1 MAFSTVK
8 SVDKPSDQYYVKG
21 DQIIFTI
28 TLTHTNGGADSGLEI
43 DDVIPS
49 QVSIISATA
58 IVGIGDTPTISG
70 QTVKATNITVTPS
83 GTNSKY
89 QLQIVG
95 VIN

>member
-1 MAFSTVK
+1 MAFSTEK
-8 SVDKPSDQYYVKG
+8 SVDKPNDQYYVKG

-28 TLTHTNGGADSGLEI
+28 TLTHTSGGADTGLEI

-58 IVGIGDTPTISG
+58 IVGNGNTPTISG
-70 QTVKATNITVTPS
+70 QTVTVTNITITPS
-83 GTNSKY
+83 GQNSTY

>member
-28 TLTHTNGGADSGLEI
+28 TLTHTNGGADIQLEI
-43 DDVIPS
+43 NDVIPS

-58 IVGIGDTPTISG
+58 IVGTGDTPTISG
-70 QTVKATNITVTPS
+70 QTVKATNITVNPGS
-83 GTNSKY
+83 SSNY